1 MGLWLP
7 PYANKHEKHLEKKL
21 SRAEKKQAV
30 RKAEY
35 ETAIEYTKLCREA
48 LENAKK

>member
-7 PYANKHEKHLEKKL
+7 PYANKHEKELEKRL
-21 SRAEKKQAV
+21 ARAEKKQAA

-35 ETAIEYTKLCREA
+35 DTAVEYTKLCREA
-48 LENAKK
+48 LANAKK

>member
-7 PYANKHEKHLEKKL
+7 PYVNKHEKALAKRLNSARKKEE
-21 SRAEKKQAV
+21 SCKRKYDTAV
-30 RKAEY
+30 
-35 ETAIEYTKLCREA
+35 EYTRLCREA